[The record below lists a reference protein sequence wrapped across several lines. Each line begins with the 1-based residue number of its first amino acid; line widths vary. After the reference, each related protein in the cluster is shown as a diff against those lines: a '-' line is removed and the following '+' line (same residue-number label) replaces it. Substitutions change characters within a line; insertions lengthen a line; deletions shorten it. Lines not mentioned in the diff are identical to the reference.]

1 MWVEEKMSIERVRK
15 QRGQVLEQIISVKK
29 TTKSSD
35 RERTREKESQQEFN
49 PLTNE
54 EGQQGGLQ

>member
-35 RERTREKESQQEFN
+35 RERTREKESQQEFK